1 MAVEITAVMRF
12 ETQEELTEEEFR
24 VQVEDLW
31 LGTLLAFEEEEV

>member
-24 VQVEDLW
+24 GPVEDLW